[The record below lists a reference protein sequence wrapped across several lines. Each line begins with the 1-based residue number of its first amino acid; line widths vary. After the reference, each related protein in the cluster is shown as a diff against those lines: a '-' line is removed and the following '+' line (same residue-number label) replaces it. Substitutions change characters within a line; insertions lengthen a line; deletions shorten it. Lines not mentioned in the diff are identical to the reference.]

1 LNGKKVLVVDDHKL
15 NVKLLTDILED
26 EDFIVYSTDNGLS
39 VLEMTLKFLPDVILL
54 DIMMPG
60 LDGFEVCKLLKENDE
75 VNDIPIIM
83 VTAKAE
89 GIDVKKALE
98 YGAFDYIKKPID
110 EIEVIARIQSALRFK
125 QSQDLLKELAMKD
138 RLTGLYNHALLVELF
153 EKELA
158 KQQRNDGD
166 IAFVMIDV
174 DHFKR
179 INDTYGH
186 TSGNIVLKELAS
198 ILKNSVRRGDIVSR
212 YGGEEFGLVLP
223 EIDKQGTWQMCERIR
238 EKIEGLSFNTDG
250 KESIHITV
258 SMGIFHKSSKDNM
271 TGSEIIQK
279 SDENLY
285 QAKANGRNRVEMN

>member
-1 LNGKKVLVVDDHKL
+1 MNGKKVLVVDDHKL

-198 ILKNSVRRGDIVSR
+198 ILKNSVRKGDIVSR
-212 YGGEEFGLVLP
+212 YG
-223 EIDKQGTWQMCERIR
+223 
-238 EKIEGLSFNTDG
+238 EKNLALFYPKSINKVHGRCV
-250 KESIHITV
+250 KES
-258 SMGIFHKSSKDNM
+258 GKRLKD
-271 TGSEIIQK
+271 
-279 SDENLY
+279 
-285 QAKANGRNRVEMN
+285 